1 MFLTRFAI
9 NRPVTTAMFF
19 LALGILG
26 VISWQRLPVQLYPAL
41 TFPQLIVQ
49 VSMPGASP
57 EQVEREAVT
66 PVEGEISKM
75 EYVERI
81 TSTVRNGSGTIRVEF
96 KLKAN
101 MKYVALKLEQKIDAL
116 SGRLP
121 EDVRVNVSR
130 GIMDRMEASLNAL
143 MNLSVRGEGDVD
155 RLRRFAEEKIKPELE
170 KIDGIVNVE
179 VTGGNLPEV
188 QINVDEYKAREFG
201 VGLSTVINRIDAFN
215 RPKEYLGKI
224 RNNNTVSFV
233 TISGQVS
240 RIGELEDLVINPNI
254 PLKLTDIAEI
264 KLGRQDEQ
272 RISRI
277 NGKSAVVINLM
288 KDSESNLI
296 ETAAHSEKEI
306 ELLNKILEK
315 DGVNIV
321 INYNAADIMNEN
333 INQVKILAM
342 VGAFL
347 ALLVLLFFLKSWLTV
362 LAILISIPVSLL
374 VTFNLMY
381 FWGLSISLFSL
392 LGLAVAIG
400 MLVDNSIVVL
410 ENIFRHYE
418 QGKEPKNASLIGCTE
433 VTRAIVASTLT
444 TIVVFVPVLFLE
456 GPFRVV
462 LLEIS
467 LAVVFPLSVSL
478 LVAFTLIPMY
488 ASQVLI
494 RQEKSS
500 AFTRQRQ
507 YLIKRWQESRVMEI
521 FTIILKSRLRAPG
534 RTIVLMIIL
543 FILTPVLTIPFMVSF
558 RGVQEET
565 QLPIIIETPRGT
577 SITATDRVARE
588 VEKLADSLDFF
599 KEMITD
605 VRPENASVV
614 IDFLNR
620 EERQNEELN
629 LDKVRENL
637 EREAA
642 EIESTTDATIRF
654 DRPIVG
660 GRTGTGGGF
669 GGGLGGGMGGGMGPL
684 AAILGSGE
692 EIVRIK
698 GYDQETM
705 RYLVDDITERLEA
718 FPEIRRVRSDMR
730 EGAPELQVWGDQSV
744 LAQYN
749 LTMRSLMGMIGSVRR
764 QGQEMTTRMKDE
776 SGDIDIRATLIEEE
790 ERTIEDLRNMSV
802 PIPGVGEIPVQNLAR
817 IVTDRGPRSI
827 SRVDQ
832 ERQIEVRY
840 RFNDDFVQTQQD
852 LDLMRERVDEAIY
865 NIYLPRGFTVEMIHD
880 DTNIL
885 KELGFFKLFAV
896 ILLMYCI
903 LASTFE
909 SLKLPV
915 IIFFSIPLAIIGSF
929 WLSLM
934 TGTSVLNPL
943 AIFAFLMLG
952 GIVVNNAIILI
963 DYITILRKKHNFTIS
978 RALVY
983 ATRAR
988 VRPILMTSITT
999 ILCMLP
1005 LAIAIWPG
1013 SSNEIWQPFAI
1024 IIIGGLGFATLI
1036 TLVYVPVLYL
1046 SIDDFIKGMLK
1057 CGITGLFVALILN
1070 AGIIAFIWFWWL
1082 ESLMWKIAI
1091 SVFFVMV
1098 LNIIIWIFYNY
1109 LDRRKQK
1116 VELGDELT
1124 ISIRNLTKIYN
1135 EPNKFIKDWNKRKR
1149 RGLGLKKPGA
1159 QKFDYKVII
1168 ENLWWKIPVL
1178 GLFIFM
1184 HYRFYQAYFSSKV
1197 WLFLLTI
1204 ATYLLITNIL
1214 KTLAILFKKQAAVVE
1229 NETKTRRFSLFKVIR
1244 NIIGIIVMFTYLHI
1258 MWQVGTLQTIGYF
1271 ILCVFLVAFFV
1282 IFYRLMMNIPIL
1294 GRKKVEVRALHGVNM
1309 TIKNGMF
1316 GLLGPN
1322 GAGKSTLMRIISNLF
1337 YQSRGVIYFN
1347 DYKLS
1352 DYRDFMQKY
1361 IGYQP
1366 QKFGLYG
1373 NFTAW
1378 NHLNYLA
1385 LLNRWGSKEERHKL
1399 VESVLRNVNLW
1410 DRRNDKIKTYSGGMK
1425 QRVGVAQALLNL
1437 PRIIVVDE
1445 PTSGL
1450 DPRERIRF
1458 RNMLAEM
1465 SKNRIVIFSTH
1476 IVEDISTSC
1485 REVAVLNE
1493 GEVIFQGSPESMR
1506 KQAAGKV
1513 WESIIPEEKFAD
1525 WRSVLQIV
1533 SHIREKKG
1541 IKIKFISKKSPETL
1555 ETKAVEPTLEDA
1567 YLLLLNPV

>member
-26 VISWQRLPVQLYPAL
+26 VISWNRLPVQLYPAL

-57 EQVEREAVT
+57 EQVEREAVI

-81 TSTVRNGSGTIRVEF
+81 TSTVRNGSGTIVVEF

-130 GIMDRMEASLNAL
+130 GIMDIMEASLNAL

-201 VGLSTVINRIDAFN
+201 VGLPTVINRINAFN

-264 KLGRQDEQ
+264 KLGRQDEE

-277 NGKSAVVINLM
+277 DGKSAVVINLL

-296 ETAAHSEKEI
+296 ETAAHAEKEI
-306 ELLNKILEK
+306 ERLNTILEQ

-321 INYNAADIMNEN
+321 INYNAADYMNEA
-333 INQVKILAM
+333 IYQVEKLAV

-347 ALLVLLFFLKSWLTV
+347 ALLVLLFFLKSGKTV

-381 FWGLSISLFSL
+381 FCGLSISLLSL
-392 LGLAVAIG
+392 VGLAIAIG

-456 GPFRVV
+456 GTYRVV
-462 LLEIS
+462 LLEFL

-565 QLPIIIETPRGT
+565 QLPIYIETPRGT

-599 KEMITD
+599 KEMRTD

-620 EERQNEELN
+620 EERQNEELS

-654 DRPIVG
+654 ERPIVG

-669 GGGLGGGMGGGMGPL
+669 GGGLGGGLGGGMGPL

-718 FPEIRRVRSDMR
+718 FPEIRRVRSNMG
-730 EGAPELQVWGDQSV
+730 EGALELQVWGDQSA
-744 LAQYN
+744 LAQHN
-749 LTMRSLMGMIGSVRR
+749 LTMRSLMEMIGSVRR

-776 SGDIDIRATLIEEE
+776 SGDIVIRATLVEEE
-790 ERTIEDLRNMSV
+790 ERTVEDLRNMSV

-832 ERQIEVRY
+832 ERQIEVGY
-840 RFNDDFVQTQQD
+840 RFNDDYVQTQQD
-852 LDLMRERVDEAIY
+852 LDLMRERVDEAIH
-865 NIYLPRGFTVEMIHD
+865 NIYLPRGFTVEIIHD
-880 DTNIL
+880 EGNIL
-885 KELGFFKLFAV
+885 AELGFFRLLIIV
-896 ILLMYCI
+896 LLMYFI

-909 SLKLPV
+909 SLKFPI
-915 IIFFSIPLAIIGSF
+915 IIFFSIPMAIIGSF
-929 WLSLM
+929 WLMLF
-934 TGTSVLNPL
+934 TGTSIQLF
-943 AIFAFLMLG
+943 AIIAFLVLG

-963 DYITILRKKHNFTIS
+963 DYITILRKKHNFSRS
-978 RALVY
+978 RAIVY

-999 ILCMLP
+999 ILGMMP
-1005 LAIAIWPG
+1005 LAIWPG

-1024 IIIGGLGFATLI
+1024 CFIGGLGFATLI

-1149 RGLGLKKPGA
+1149 HRLDLQKPGA

-1184 HYRFYQAYFSSKV
+1184 HYSFYKAYFSSKL

-1204 ATYLLITNIL
+1204 ATYLLIVNIC
-1214 KTLAILFKKQAAVVE
+1214 KSFVFLFKKQRVAGE
-1229 NETKTRRFSLFKVIR
+1229 SETKTTRFPRSKLIGNIFGVI
-1244 NIIGIIVMFTYLHI
+1244 IMFIYLHI
-1258 MWQVGTLQTIGYF
+1258 MWQMGIGGTFLYF
-1271 ILCVFLVAFFV
+1271 LLFIFLVCFFV

-1347 DYKLS
+1347 GYKLS
-1352 DYRDFMQKY
+1352 DYRDFIQKF

-1385 LLNRWGSKEERHKL
+1385 LLNRWGSKEKRHKL

-1437 PRIIVVDE
+1437 PKIIVVDE

-1485 REVAVLNE
+1485 REVAVLNK

-1525 WRSVLQIV
+1525 WRRVLQIV

-1555 ETKAVEPTLEDA
+1555 ATKAVEPTLEDA